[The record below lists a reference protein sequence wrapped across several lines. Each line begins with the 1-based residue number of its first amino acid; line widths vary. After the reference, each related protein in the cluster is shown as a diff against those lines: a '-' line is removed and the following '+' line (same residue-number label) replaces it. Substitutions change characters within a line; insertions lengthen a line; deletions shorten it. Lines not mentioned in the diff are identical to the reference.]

1 MNVTNH
7 ASGVD
12 ARVQTTQ
19 QPDGSTRLDVIVEQI
34 EARMNRSIN
43 QGVGIAPTLERRY
56 GLNPAVGALR

>member
-1 MNVTNH
+1 
-7 ASGVD
+7 VD